1 MAIILELVAGPFDDL
16 QPIISKPDLLEP
28 SKVRRFGF
36 RGECCE
42 LRDLWMLGREEGL
55 LSVRSVGCPTF
66 RKNCS
71 VLSGGKI
78 KGHSQRGRDRHRQ
91 RRSGSEGVRLESLS

>member
-16 QPIISKPDLLEP
+16 QPIISKADLLGAFKK
-28 SKVRRFGF
+28 SRRFGF

-42 LRDLWMLGREEGL
+42 LRDLWMLGRKEGL
-55 LSVRSVGCPTF
+55 LSVKDRWVVRLF
-66 RKNCS
+66 VRNCS

-78 KGHSQRGRDRHRQ
+78 KGRTL
-91 RRSGSEGVRLESLS
+91 SEGGICIVKEGRVVKE